1 MDTAQFLEKLPRFIQ
16 ELKRQGYS
24 IGTDEAVN
32 AHKIILRD
40 SLTHHTDD
48 EKNATLHSVYLQ
60 HTLSPVFCSSEE
72 QQQNFRQHLD
82 NWLARNNLSIAGAN
96 DDEAIADD
104 ATPPAAFSWP
114 AAILLIIALALGISA
129 FLLTPSP
136 SPIENYD
143 RSIDNNRSSHQQ
155 DTQDLDNGVGP
166 TDEPTSI
173 PTQEN
178 TEPTPN
184 AIVRWA
190 MNDNSRRPLLLAGML
205 FSASIALLL
214 WRRRRAQITRGRTD
228 GEETT
233 PFSLSHWAGSLRAP
247 IAVRKSIQRLRVHEL
262 VRTNSLDI
270 NASIR
275 ATIAHGGLFQPI
287 TGTRPQLP
295 EFILL
300 IESNSVNDHQRV
312 YSMQWYHYLLDQGLI
327 VTPYWYTD
335 TPWQDLFD
343 ELGHRLSWQQLVG
356 QNSQKRLLVMG
367 DAEQWFHPITGQLPS
382 QSQDISEFSRAA
394 LLTPKAVIDWDNHE
408 WQFQQLGLV
417 PFHFDIEGVQQLS
430 NYWQQDEQHLEY
442 TVTSSDRS
450 FPTILEDY
458 QIVDYRDFGF
468 VERVVASL
476 EDYLSPR
483 CFKLL
488 CATAI
493 YPECHFGITRH
504 LASDYI
510 GDLNSFNAL
519 DKLSPL
525 CRLPWMRKGVM
536 PDHLR
541 LLLLQKL
548 DRKELD
554 QLRNKLARNLKLE
567 KGDSSSLRLRRFLA
581 PSSLTQR
588 WLRKLLGRSEHSS
601 FSRDA
606 IFVKIMSGKSPLRL
620 TLASATAQR
629 WSRLTQQRWFMTIA
643 VIFTLTATL
652 YGWLETV
659 PELSTWI
666 SAAVDKLSYAGF
678 FLALGV
684 AIFFIIEL
692 YRNKKSAFRYSVKRL
707 SQTLIALNLVYLLL
721 TELTETITLTTSLPY
736 YQCVIFIVV
745 LHLQNQMNLPLNR
758 SHSSD
763 EILNTLATLPLK
775 TLARWVVTCGMVLTA
790 FNLLLGNFLFS
801 LINRDQNSWNPTAE
815 PLAALPNLA
824 SDFSNS
830 LFMASMIAA
839 IGYSLRAHFGWSHRD
854 VLRGVATGIEVK
866 FMLMAIVGG
875 LIVLMAPLI
884 DNIADAHYLKAIAN
898 PSMAYP
904 AAIIAL
910 GIFGARL
917 GMFDCGTVLKR
928 GFQSMVAFS
937 SIAAVYYPLGQELA
951 GARSI
956 PPQFGTADIALGG
969 FLVYCLLIRS
979 IRRDATHPWRDS
991 ISLLFSLLLIVAL
1004 STILT
1009 IVIPNVLGQSVTTVI
1024 AAGVLQALI
1033 FTPVVAVVF
1042 LTYLQR
1048 RIKHPSSQD
1057 TPSEYSTA
1065 TDNNESI
1072 SVTESTSTPW
1082 WGWSLLFLCGVSLAG
1097 IHLYWS
1103 DSGASFYSEALL
1115 YLATLWIFIAHRSSL
1130 SRAMTVTVFTALVS
1144 VIALPV
1150 LAPLIQILEYQLEA
1164 TSWLNFA
1171 TLLSCFWLVRYLSQH
1186 WQGDHLSLPSYDS
1199 LWRPLGLLLVSSV
1212 AVDWYITDSISIGWG
1227 LAWLPVWVL
1236 LTMGRSFSPLTLC
1249 TIGLFLCLALIAGS
1263 GVDAWLLSTI
1273 DFDAFYL
1280 SWGLYGLA
1288 LFTIPM
1294 ALFLGYWLARSN
1306 RLVSSND
1313 NTLTVLLPLLCLC
1326 MVQITYTSNWPV
1338 DESYYQINGSFELA
1352 HGILFALGF
1361 ISRRHLKYG
1370 TAMIILFALFNTGQW
1385 ITESYADKDSQ
1396 EPDGLEQQEQD
1407 LKQRPLPPTPFTIS
1421 ESNRGQPPSYS
1432 DSIETAENDS
1442 KTENNSTLSRDRT
1455 SQEIN
1460 SRLKLVETNNPKEDE
1475 PTSREPEA
1483 DESNEPSSDDKQE
1496 DSKQNTDDRLSNE
1509 VVVPPSK
1516 NWTEFLSGFSLS
1528 SDAPMIILLS
1538 LFLAGLSGQWLR
1550 QRFPPRFSSGAKM
1563 KHSTHS
1569 REEAKHYGKR

>member
-32 AHKIILRD
+32 AHKIILKD
-40 SLTHHTDD
+40 SLTHHTED

-114 AAILLIIALALGISA
+114 AAILLVIALALGISA

-184 AIVRWA
+184 AIVRWV

-205 FSASIALLL
+205 ISASIALLL

-327 VTPYWYTD
+327 VTPYWYTG

-442 TVTSSDRS
+442 IVTSSDRA

-519 DKLSPL
+519 DKLSSL

-629 WSRLTQQRWFMTIA
+629 WSRLTQQRWFMPIA

-684 AIFFIIEL
+684 AIFFTIEL

-763 EILNTLATLPLK
+763 EILNALATLPLK
-775 TLARWVVTCGMVLTA
+775 TLARWVITCGIVLTVLNSL
-790 FNLLLGNFLFS
+790 FGTFLFS
-801 LINRDQNSWNPTAE
+801 LINRDQNFWEPTAE
-815 PLAALPNLA
+815 PLGAIPNLA
-824 SDFSNS
+824 SDLTNS
-830 LFMASMIAA
+830 LYMASMIAA
-839 IGYSLRAHFGWSHRD
+839 IGYSLRSRFGWSHRL
-854 VLRGVATGIEVK
+854 VLRVAITGIEVK
-866 FMLMAIVGG
+866 FLLMAIVGG
-875 LIVLMAPLI
+875 LIVFTTPFM
-884 DNIADAHYLKAIAN
+884 DDTSGSHFLKAIAN
-898 PSMAYP
+898 PAMSYP
-904 AAIIAL
+904 AVIIAVGL
-910 GIFGARL
+910 YGATL
-917 GMFDCGTVLKR
+917 GMFDSRRVVKK
-928 GFQSMVAFS
+928 GFQSIIAFS
-937 SIAAVYYPLGQELA
+937 LLVIAYYPFGQELS
-951 GARSI
+951 GGHSMPPSI
-956 PPQFGTADIALGG
+956 GNADFALGG
-969 FLVYCLLIRS
+969 FLAYCLLIGS
-979 IRRDATHPWRDS
+979 IGKDTKRGWRDP
-991 ISLLFSLLLIVAL
+991 ITLFVSLLLIIAL
-1004 STILT
+1004 SA
-1009 IVIPNVLGQSVTTVI
+1009 VPSSVVPSVLGQSVAGTIVI
-1024 AAGVLQALI
+1024 GLLHTLFFVPA
-1033 FTPVVAVVF
+1033 VAIIF

-1048 RIKHPSSQD
+1048 RIKQTTTQSSHSGSSVE
-1057 TPSEYSTA
+1057 TE
-1065 TDNNESI
+1065 NNQSI
-1072 SVTESTSTPW
+1072 EEDEFTSLPW
-1082 WGWSLLFLCGVSLAG
+1082 WGWFLLPLLGLSLSG
-1097 IHLYWS
+1097 INLYWADSSVSFFS
-1103 DSGASFYSEALL
+1103 DALL
-1115 YLATLWIFIAHRSSL
+1115 YLTTLWICVAHGHSLRRAFIL
-1130 SRAMTVTVFTALVS
+1130 ITITALAS
-1144 VIALPV
+1144 MIALPALVPAVQV
-1150 LAPLIQILEYQLEA
+1150 LGQSLEA
-1164 TSWLNFA
+1164 DTWLNLA
-1171 TLLSCFWLVRYLSQH
+1171 TLLCCLWFSRFLSTH
-1186 WQGDHLSLPSYDS
+1186 WQGNHLSLPNYDS
-1199 LWRPLGLLLVSSV
+1199 LWRPLGLLLLTSI
-1212 AVDWYITDSISIGWG
+1212 AADWYVTENTGIGWG

-1236 LTMGRSFSPLTLC
+1236 VFMGRSFSRTL
-1249 TIGLFLCLALIAGS
+1249 LWVS
-1263 GVDAWLLSTI
+1263 GVALCMLSIASSGVNAWLQESWGI
-1273 DFDAFYL
+1273 DNLYL
-1280 SWGLYGLA
+1280 NLGLYGVA
-1288 LFTIPM
+1288 LSTIPM
-1294 ALFLGYWLARSN
+1294 ALFLGYWLSKSD
-1306 RLVSSND
+1306 RLLSAGDS
-1313 NTLTVLLPLLCLC
+1313 TLKILLPLLLLCL
-1326 MVQITYTSNWPV
+1326 VDLDYSSDWPI
-1338 DESYYQINGSFELA
+1338 DDSYYNLNGSIELA
-1352 HGILFALGF
+1352 HAIMFALGF
-1361 ISRRHLKYG
+1361 ISRRHMNYG
-1370 TAMIILFALFNTGQW
+1370 VSVLAIVLLSNTGQW
-1385 ITESYADKDSQ
+1385 INETYAAEAPQ
-1396 EPDGLEQQEQD
+1396 AVELEQQQQQD
-1407 LKQRPLPPTPFTIS
+1407 LQKRPLPPTLYTVS
-1421 ESNRGQPPSYS
+1421 KSNRQPQLS
-1432 DSIETAENDS
+1432 DSDTA
-1442 KTENNSTLSRDRT
+1442 KTL
-1455 SQEIN
+1455 
-1460 SRLKLVETNNPKEDE
+1460 
-1475 PTSREPEA
+1475 
-1483 DESNEPSSDDKQE
+1483 DESPDTKKGPVSLKDEVSDGEPMKIQQVTPPKTFWEKLLSSLE
-1496 DSKQNTDDRLSNE
+1496 ISFEVPFIIILSM
-1509 VVVPPSK
+1509 
-1516 NWTEFLSGFSLS
+1516 FLSG
-1528 SDAPMIILLS
+1528 
-1538 LFLAGLSGQWLR
+1538 LAGQWLR
-1550 QRFPPRFSSGAKM
+1550 HKLPPRFSSGATM
-1563 KHSTHS
+1563 KHATSS
-1569 REEAKHYGKR
+1569 REESKQYAKR